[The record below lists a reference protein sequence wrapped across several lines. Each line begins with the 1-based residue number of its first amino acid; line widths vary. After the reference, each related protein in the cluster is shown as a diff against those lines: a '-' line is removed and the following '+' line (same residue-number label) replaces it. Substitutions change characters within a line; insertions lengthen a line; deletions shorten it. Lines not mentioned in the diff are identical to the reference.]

1 MIFPGNNLKSSHTR
15 SRLDSLQDMLS
26 PPLLGSLGLLAV
38 FPLLARGLVAL
49 IRGWRRSSKVNPG

>member
-1 MIFPGNNLKSSHTR
+1 MDL
-15 SRLDSLQDMLS
+15 LQDMLS

-49 IRGWRRSSKVNPG
+49 IRGRRQQSEASPDQRPPE